1 MSALLMSPST
11 LRLAQT
17 TPETVGAG
25 AEDGIRTR
33 DLRFT
38 KPLLYQLSYF
48 GAERGRL
55 HPLASDSSGLTFKPT
70 MNRLE
75 EILAAKRE
83 EIEQLRPRITELDRQ
98 AQARKDFR
106 NFREAIESSDQTIA
120 VIAEIKK
127 ASPSAGVIAAAFD
140 PVGIAKRYERA
151 GANAISILTD
161 TQFFQGKLQY
171 LKDVRG
177 AVSLPLMRK
186 DFIWDRAQIAESA
199 ANGADAILLIVA
211 ALTQDQ
217 LVRMLKAA
225 KEFRLDALV
234 EVHSV
239 DELQRALEAGAEIIG
254 INNRDLTTFDVD
266 LGVTEKLCRDVPD
279 EVILV
284 SESGI
289 KTPQDVTRVKA
300 CGVDAVLVGEALMR
314 GEISI
319 EQLHAAV

>member
-1 MSALLMSPST
+1 
-11 LRLAQT
+11 
-17 TPETVGAG
+17 
-25 AEDGIRTR
+25 
-33 DLRFT
+33 
-38 KPLLYQLSYF
+38 
-48 GAERGRL
+48 
-55 HPLASDSSGLTFKPT
+55 

-75 EILAAKRE
+75 EILQTKRQ
-83 EIEQLRPRITELDRQ
+83 EIEQLRPRAAELDRQ
-98 AQARKDFR
+98 ARARKDFR
-106 NFREAIESSDQTIA
+106 DFRAPLQLTDEKLAI
-120 VIAEIKK
+120 IAEIKK
-127 ASPSAGVIAAAFD
+127 ASPSAGVISESFD
-140 PVGIAKRYERA
+140 PVAIAKNYERD
-151 GANAISILTD
+151 GANAISVLTD
-161 TQFFQGKLQY
+161 SKFFQGSLED
-171 LKDVRG
+171 LRNVRN
-177 AVSLPLMRK
+177 AVSLPLLRK

-217 LVRMLKAA
+217 LVRLLKGA
-225 KEFRLDALV
+225 KEFRLNALV

-289 KTPQDVTRVKA
+289 TTPQDIARMKA

-314 GEISI
+314 GDVSI
-319 EQLHAAV
+319 EQLRAVV

>member
-1 MSALLMSPST
+1 
-11 LRLAQT
+11 
-17 TPETVGAG
+17 
-25 AEDGIRTR
+25 
-33 DLRFT
+33 
-38 KPLLYQLSYF
+38 
-48 GAERGRL
+48 
-55 HPLASDSSGLTFKPT
+55 

-106 NFREAIESSDQTIA
+106 NFREAIESSDQIIA

-127 ASPSAGVIAAAFD
+127 ASPSAGVIAEAFD

-177 AVSLPLMRK
+177 AVSLPLLRK

-217 LVRMLKAA
+217 LVSMLKAA

-239 DELQRALEAGAEIIG
+239 DELQRALEAGAEIVG

-266 LGVTEKLCRDVPD
+266 LAVTEKLCRDVPD
-279 EVILV
+279 EIVLV

-289 KTPQDVTRVKA
+289 KTPQDVARVKA
-300 CGVDAVLVGEALMR
+300 CGVDAVLVGEAFMR

-319 EQLHAAV
+319 EQLQR